1 MSLKDRSL
9 CKSLLNKNL
18 HAVVSRGLR
27 GRRTGRGLG
36 IVEGLEVRGRGPGLF
51 TYSLNPNLEASWERG
66 QGT

>member
-18 HAVVSRGLR
+18 LR
-27 GRRTGRGLG
+27 CGVTWASGGRTGRGLG

-51 TYSLNPNLEASWERG
+51 TYSLNPNLEASWETG
-66 QGT
+66 QGA